1 LYSHLD
7 LSKSVQKPKLF
18 LCKPNRKIIA
28 PLNEVQNEQL
38 FLKLKG
44 VNTLTFD
51 LPYLIQKHHEL
62 VGNQKIDLIK
72 NGYLVKLI
80 YGDMEEW
87 FTIKTPNPES
97 DQTDLLHVK
106 CLSIEDKLRKNKIF
120 GYKKDAIQ
128 VNVVANDILANTGWS
143 LGTYPTNGDYRQFD
157 INSKTTLEVLNT
169 IAETFD
175 TLLYFDTVN
184 KTVNFYSK
192 DYFSTFYGL
201 VVSEKKYLQTFLREH
216 NDEDFCTRLYVFG
229 EKDLTIN
236 RLNPTGQPY
245 IEDFSY
251 YLYPFQRDSNGNV
264 ISSSDYM
271 DDDLAIA
278 ILDYRDLLETKKTE
292 YQSLLDQKSV
302 LLDEMTTLQNQ
313 MNILETDMKQL
324 EDELFVLQDSG
335 SDTTT
340 KEQEIAN
347 KQTEIDNKQIEIDNK
362 QAEIDA
368 VDADIQTIR
377 NQCSKENNFTQLQ
390 LDELN
395 EHYVD
400 EGEFRDEN
408 IKEDAVLYD
417 KGLEILQERKVP
429 SFKIMTGIVNFKEM
443 ITEQKNWDKLS
454 LGSVIRV
461 KKESMGQDVK
471 SQVTEIEFNFEE
483 KDIRLVQSN
492 SVDYMDTKDRMI
504 KNFYLSQESADIL
517 SSKKGEWDSAE
528 ENSVEYIDKQ
538 INDVNVSISEL
549 DKGFKKFASDG
560 FISKDESNLMRNQKQ
575 QLNAESNDLVSVAT
589 SLEITTEKTNYQNAL
604 SDLNN
609 ALSAYIDLAD
619 SEYPKPILSSDRTTI
634 TNAFDS
640 VQNTKSILN
649 NAIGD
654 KKDDILQQQLSQD
667 INEVDNSL
675 TDLRGD
681 FNDAVSDAV
690 VTEKEATNL
699 STSLDE
705 LKSESQDLLDT
716 ASNFKIDTARVN
728 YNNAVVDL
736 ENKLSPFIGQ
746 TTYPISITS
755 TERNDIK
762 LAFENVQLT
771 KSVLINVLTSE
782 SANKARVYD
791 PFFKEGKNFYSAQ
804 YIGEYVNTLTD
815 GTKVVGVGLNGGD
828 VLEFTGEHRIFYK
841 YPIAIDPNRYY
852 RVRFRVRQTVDPSS
866 GTESNVYAGVATLDS
881 NYNELTGGSGTHR
894 YCGVSNIQVTS
905 TDGWMY
911 FEGDIHGEGDTHYD
925 FRPNTVYVRPMFIVN
940 YSNGDGT
947 AQVDFIDFLDVT
959 QEYLSKE
966 HANNVAND
974 AENNAKDYTDNLRTD
989 LRVDAPLP
997 TDVSMGDYGIRAVT
1011 PSDPNKYAQLDYRGL
1026 YIKHGAIQV
1035 ERPDGFNTLID
1046 GKVNFG
1052 LDIQGAQPMYM
1063 GKNVSVDGFW
1073 WKTNNTTT
1081 TGDECNF
1088 YTFEHKA
1095 RYLKVFLCQYVDGGE
1110 GYVTIESTG
1119 SSPTVYATSTT
1130 SETDTTSSIASSGK
1144 IITVDLGVPT
1154 GGTMSVYIR
1163 MRSSSTSYV
1172 YSRVKRLWLEG

>member
-1 LYSHLD
+1 
-7 LSKSVQKPKLF
+7 
-18 LCKPNRKIIA
+18 
-28 PLNEVQNEQL
+28 
-38 FLKLKG
+38 
-44 VNTLTFD
+44 
-51 LPYLIQKHHEL
+51 
-62 VGNQKIDLIK
+62 
-72 NGYLVKLI
+72 
-80 YGDMEEW
+80 
-87 FTIKTPNPES
+87 
-97 DQTDLLHVK
+97 
-106 CLSIEDKLRKNKIF
+106 
-120 GYKKDAIQ
+120 
-128 VNVVANDILANTGWS
+128 
-143 LGTYPTNGDYRQFD
+143 
-157 INSKTTLEVLNT
+157 
-169 IAETFD
+169 
-175 TLLYFDTVN
+175 
-184 KTVNFYSK
+184 
-192 DYFSTFYGL
+192 
-201 VVSEKKYLQTFLREH
+201 
-216 NDEDFCTRLYVFG
+216 
-229 EKDLTIN
+229 
-236 RLNPTGQPY
+236 
-245 IEDFSY
+245 
-251 YLYPFQRDSNGNV
+251 
-264 ISSSDYM
+264 M

-791 PFFKEGKNFYSAQ
+791 PFFKEGKN
-804 YIGEYVNTLTD
+804 L
-815 GTKVVGVGLNGGD
+815 L
-828 VLEFTGEHRIFYK
+828 L
-841 YPIAIDPNRYY
+841 
-852 RVRFRVRQTVDPSS
+852 
-866 GTESNVYAGVATLDS
+866 
-881 NYNELTGGSGTHR
+881 
-894 YCGVSNIQVTS
+894 
-905 TDGWMY
+905 
-911 FEGDIHGEGDTHYD
+911 
-925 FRPNTVYVRPMFIVN
+925 
-940 YSNGDGT
+940 
-947 AQVDFIDFLDVT
+947 
-959 QEYLSKE
+959 
-966 HANNVAND
+966 
-974 AENNAKDYTDNLRTD
+974 
-989 LRVDAPLP
+989 
-997 TDVSMGDYGIRAVT
+997 
-1011 PSDPNKYAQLDYRGL
+1011 
-1026 YIKHGAIQV
+1026 
-1035 ERPDGFNTLID
+1035 
-1046 GKVNFG
+1046 
-1052 LDIQGAQPMYM
+1052 
-1063 GKNVSVDGFW
+1063 
-1073 WKTNNTTT
+1073 
-1081 TGDECNF
+1081 
-1088 YTFEHKA
+1088 
-1095 RYLKVFLCQYVDGGE
+1095 
-1110 GYVTIESTG
+1110 
-1119 SSPTVYATSTT
+1119 
-1130 SETDTTSSIASSGK
+1130 SSI
-1144 IITVDLGVPT
+1144 
-1154 GGTMSVYIR
+1154 Y
-1163 MRSSSTSYV
+1163 
-1172 YSRVKRLWLEG
+1172 W